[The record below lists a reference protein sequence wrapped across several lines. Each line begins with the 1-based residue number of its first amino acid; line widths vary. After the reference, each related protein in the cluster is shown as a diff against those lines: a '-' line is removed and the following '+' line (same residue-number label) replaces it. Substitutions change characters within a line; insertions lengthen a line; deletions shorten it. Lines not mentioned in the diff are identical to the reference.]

1 MENEKKKAKKW
12 CCIAII
18 CMLISMIGASTIQT
32 NGGKVTVK
40 EIKWETTQGFEMS
53 GILLIPN
60 EAGPGNTVPG
70 IVTSH
75 GMFNN
80 KEMQDANYIE
90 LARRGYVVLAQ
101 DMPSHGN
108 SDNVENV
115 ATILTGLYE
124 SVKYLATLN
133 CVDTEQ
139 LGITGHSLGGMSSNI
154 AITLDNM
161 AEKPLISAV
170 LLNCAD
176 ATYVDDTGNYTNVYG
191 SRTAGI
197 VAAQYDEFFMIDTD
211 ADGNETAPRDYV
223 QNKNAQSFLYGG
235 TNPAG
240 LELRE
245 SGTIYTNN
253 VDGTEAIRVIYNPE
267 ITHPWSHFSKRATA
281 AVIDFFDNAF
291 DTPIPMDANNQIW
304 QWKEAFNLFGFIAFG
319 IFIVT
324 LTTLLVF
331 TNAFGDLRAK
341 ETAEPAAVTK
351 EGNIWFYGS
360 VTAGALFGTLV
371 YLPIMMNAKTFT
383 MFKDPWSQ
391 SESWGIGLWA
401 CVCGVFA
408 ILSMIVSY
416 HFYGRK
422 NGVNLKTSGVI
433 MPLKKWVK
441 TVVLAMIVVCS
452 AYACVFIANYFF
464 QTDFRIWTLAVKAFE
479 KDKIITSLFPYMPFL
494 LVYYIA
500 NSVAV
505 NCFNYNNIGR
515 KKWVNTAI
523 IAVTSALPA
532 IILLI
537 IQYSKFFI
545 TGYLTWPDSN
555 MQIVWLFPFLVILP
569 VTVVISRKIYRVTQ
583 NPYIAG
589 TINGIIV
596 TLISCSNTL
605 TWK

>member
-1 MENEKKKAKKW
+1 MENKKKSAKKW
-12 CCIAII
+12 CCIAIVS
-18 CMLISMIGASTIQT
+18 MLISMIGASMIQS
-32 NGGKVTVK
+32 NGGNVTVK
-40 EIKWETTQGFEMS
+40 EIKWETTQGFEMN
-53 GILLIPN
+53 GMLFIPK
-60 EAGPGNTVPG
+60 EAGAEHKVPG

-75 GMFNN
+75 GMYNN

-108 SDNVENV
+108 SDNVSDIG
-115 ATILTGLYE
+115 TILTGLYE

-139 LGITGHSLGGMSSNI
+139 IGITGHSLGGMSSNM

-176 ATYVDDTGNYTNVYG
+176 ATYVDETGAYTDVYG
-191 SRTAGI
+191 DRVAGI
-197 VAAQYDEFFMIDTD
+197 VAAQYDEFFMLDTD
-211 ADGNETAPRDYV
+211 AAGNQTSPRDYV

-235 TNPAG
+235 TDPAG

-245 SGTIYTNN
+245 RDTIYYNDIN
-253 VDGTEAIRVIYNPE
+253 GTEAARVIYNPK
-267 ITHPWSHFSKRATA
+267 ITHPWSHFSKQATT
-281 AVIDFFDNAF
+281 AVIDFFDHAF
-291 DTPIPMDANNQIW
+291 ETPNPIDADNQIW
-304 QWKEAFNLFGFIAFG
+304 QWKEAFNLLGLIAFG
-319 IFIVT
+319 IFIVA

-331 TNAFGDLRAK
+331 TKTFEDLRAA
-341 ETAEPAAVTK
+341 ETVEPAAITK
-351 EGNIWFYGS
+351 EGNVWFFGS
-360 VTAGALFGTLV
+360 ITAGALFGTLV

-383 MFKDPWSQ
+383 TFKDPWAQ

-401 CVCGVFA
+401 CLCGVFA

-416 HFYGRK
+416 YCYGKK
-422 NGVNLKTSGVI
+422 NGVNLKTSGI
-433 MPLKKWVK
+433 ILPAAKWVK
-441 TVVLAMIVVCS
+441 TILLAIIVVCAAFS
-452 AYACVFIANYFF
+452 CVFFANYFF
-464 QTDFRIWTLAVKAFE
+464 QTDFRIWTLAVKTFE
-479 KDKIITSLFPYMPFL
+479 KDKIITALFPYMPLL

-532 IILLI
+532 VIILI
-537 IQYSKFFI
+537 IQYSTFVT
-545 TGYLTWPDSN
+545 TGFLAWPESN
-555 MQIVWLFPFLVILP
+555 MQTVWLFPFLVILP
-569 VTVVISRKIYRVTQ
+569 VTVIISRKIYRVTR

-589 TINGIIV
+589 IINGVII
-596 TLISCSNTL
+596 TLITCSNTL

>member
-1 MENEKKKAKKW
+1 MENKKKTAKKW
-12 CCIAII
+12 CCIAIV
-18 CMLISMIGASTIQT
+18 CMLISMIGASLIQT
-32 NGGKVTVK
+32 GGGKITVK

-53 GILLIPN
+53 GLLLIPDG
-60 EAGPGNTVPG
+60 AGPDHQVPG

-108 SDNVENV
+108 SDNVGDV
-115 ATILTGLYE
+115 GTILTGLYE

-139 LGITGHSLGGMSSNI
+139 IGITGHSLGGMSSNM

-176 ATYVDDTGNYTNVYG
+176 ATYVDDAGNYTDVYG
-191 SRTAGI
+191 ARTAGI
-197 VAAQYDEFFMIDTD
+197 VAAQYDEFFMVDTD
-211 ADGNETAPRDYV
+211 AAGNETSPRDYV
-223 QNKNAQSFLYGG
+223 KNKNAQSFLYGG
-235 TNPAG
+235 RDPAG

-245 SGTIYTNN
+245 SDTVFYKQVNGK
-253 VDGTEAIRVIYNPE
+253 EASRIIYNPK
-267 ITHPWSHFSKRATA
+267 ITHPWSHFSKRATTD
-281 AVIDFFDNAF
+281 VIHFFDHAF
-291 DTPIPMDANNQIW
+291 GTPNPIDADNQIW
-304 QWKEAFNLFGFIAFG
+304 QWKEALNLLGLIALG
-319 IFIVT
+319 IFIT
-324 LTTLLVF
+324 ALTTLLVF
-331 TNAFGDLRAK
+331 TSVFEDLRAK

-351 EGNIWFYGS
+351 EGKLWFFGS
-360 VTAGALFGTLV
+360 IAAGALFGTLV
-371 YLPIMMNAKTFT
+371 YLPVMMNAKTFT
-383 MFKDPWSQ
+383 MFKDPWPQ
-391 SESWGIGLWA
+391 SETWGIGLWA

-408 ILSMIVSY
+408 ILSMVVSY
-416 HFYGRK
+416 YCYGK
-422 NGVNLKTSGVI
+422 KHGVNLKAAGVT
-433 MPLKKWVK
+433 MSAAKWFK
-441 TVVLAMIVVCS
+441 TIVLSLIVVC
-452 AYACVFIANYFF
+452 AAFTCVFFADYFF

-479 KDKIITSLFPYMPFL
+479 KDKIITALFPYMPLL

-505 NCFNYNNIGR
+505 NCFNYNNIGG
-515 KKWVNTAI
+515 KKWVNTTI
-523 IAVTSALPA
+523 IAATSALPA
-532 IILLI
+532 VILLI
-537 IQYSKFFI
+537 IQYSKFFT
-545 TGYLTWPDSN
+545 TGFLAWPDAN

-569 VTVVISRKIYRVTQ
+569 AAVVISRKIYRVTN

-589 TINGIIV
+589 IINGVIV
-596 TLISCSNTL
+596 TLISCSNSL